1 MPDLGKEALPPMSM
15 CLSHLAPNQAFRPLW
30 SMGRALQ
37 LQHVVSA
44 PPLTPSCSTYRC
56 KEALSKQAVSP
67 DLLNQGFSGQTD
79 AVPHKTRVP
88 PAGTAKQNPRLWRS
102 TCPAAA
108 EVQEGGGWTHVGLAL
123 AASSWNT

>member
-37 LQHVVSA
+37 LQQAVSA

-67 DLLNQGFSGQTD
+67 NLLNQGFSGQTN
-79 AVPHKTRVP
+79 AVPHKTQHEDGVCL
-88 PAGTAKQNPRLWRS
+88 LWAQLSRTPGS
-102 TCPAAA
+102 
-108 EVQEGGGWTHVGLAL
+108 GGARALLPQRCRREEDGL
-123 AASSWNT
+123 T